1 VLCTIGDLIEDV
13 VVWLSAEPNLGTD
26 TDSIIQRTRGGS
38 AANVAMFAAL
48 TGTESRFIG
57 QVGNDA
63 LGQQL
68 CSALQQAGVDVCV
81 VSEGR
86 TGSIVVLVQPNGERT
101 FLTDRGVASHLS
113 LVDASLMANV
123 GILHV
128 PSYSLV
134 AEPLASTSLLYI
146 KAAQSLG
153 AVISIDASSTSVLEH
168 FGVARYKSLIQ
179 SILPQVFLCNED
191 EAGLLGVGA
200 TEGMLGAALTVIKR
214 GVHSTLAISQ
224 NNERSEVAV
233 APVANIVDTT
243 GAGDA
248 FAAGFLPTFVATND
262 VEVAIARG
270 HAIAARVL
278 RSPGATLDVA

>member
-68 CSALQQAGVDVCV
+68 CSSLQQAGVDVCV
-81 VSEGR
+81 VAEGR

-113 LVDASLMANV
+113 LVNASLMANV

-134 AEPLASTSLLYI
+134 TEPLASTSLLYI

-179 SILPQVFLCNED
+179 SIQPQVFLCNED

-200 TEGMLGAALTVIKR
+200 TEGMPGAALTVIKR
-214 GVHSTLAISQ
+214 GAHSTLAISQ
-224 NNERSEVAV
+224 NNERSEVTV

-248 FAAGFLPTFVATND
+248 FAAGFLPTFVASND

-270 HAIAARVL
+270 HAVAARVL

>member
-57 QVGNDA
+57 QVGSDA

-68 CSALQQAGVDVCV
+68 CSSLQQAGVDVCV
-81 VSEGR
+81 IAEGR
-86 TGSIVVLVQPNGERT
+86 TGSIVVLVQTNGERT

-134 AEPLASTSLLYI
+134 TEPLASTSLLYI

-153 AVISIDASSTSVLEH
+153 AVISLDASSTSELEH

-179 SILPQVFLCNED
+179 SIQPQVFLCNED

-200 TEGMLGAALTVIKR
+200 TEGMPGAALTVIKR
-214 GVHSTLAISQ
+214 GAHSTLAISQ

-270 HAIAARVL
+270 HAVAARVL

>member
-48 TGTESRFIG
+48 TGTESRFVG

-134 AEPLASTSLLYI
+134 TEPLASTSLLYI

-200 TEGMLGAALTVIKR
+200 TQGMPGASITVIKR
-214 GVHSTLAISQ
+214 GAHSTLAILQ
-224 NNERSEVAV
+224 NNEHYEVAV

-248 FAAGFLPTFVATND
+248 FAAGFLPTFVASNG

-270 HAIAARVL
+270 HAVAARVL